1 MARIAAGLL
10 GCCAAVAGAAET
22 VWLDFETRGT
32 AADWNAPQGG
42 LEFGIAPVPADG
54 AAPGHALRLHGP
66 AKGFLY
72 TRKTVLPE
80 ILTNE
85 CALTFRVRPADAA
98 PLPAEFEV
106 QFIEPDGVSK
116 FWRKVTVATQG
127 WTRVE
132 LPLRFFRTGGVRLPR
147 WTSVRHFAFL
157 LRGAADLWVDDVAFV
172 REPDLGVEIGLKE
185 LRAIAFPEAAE
196 GAVRAVRSAEFAV
209 LTDCADLDLKDLA
222 AALGGLTADLRR
234 QLPSLPPPER
244 PPVLAVFANEADYRA
259 FPGRI
264 AERLGSEASPPTSD
278 GYTVVGVATSFWDP
292 AKGTRRPVYFHEFVH
307 AWLAQAG
314 GLVCAGGWLHEGVA
328 NHFQIAMVPQDGLAA
343 SIAKAIAS
351 GAAKPFGELCT
362 DRPVRVADYWQL
374 MTLFRMFLEREP
386 YATRLPGLFTAVRD
400 ANTFDLGR
408 HLQPVFG
415 VDEARLT
422 ADWRAFCAGA
432 YGAPAATPP

>member
-1 MARIAAGLL
+1 VAAAAG
-10 GCCAAVAGAAET
+10 AEET
-22 VWLDFETRGT
+22 VWLDFETRGL

-42 LEFGIAPVPADG
+42 LAFEIAAAPADG
-54 AAPGHALRLHGP
+54 GASGPALRLHGP
-66 AKGFLY
+66 AKGFLH

-85 CALTFRVRPADAA
+85 CALTFRVRPAETA

-106 QFIEPDGVSK
+106 QFIEHDGTSK

-132 LPLRFFRTGGVRLPR
+132 LPLRFFRTSGVRLPR
-147 WTSVRHFAFL
+147 WTSVRYFAFHF
-157 LRGAADLWVDDVAFV
+157 RGEADLWIDDVAFV
-172 REPDLGVEIGLKE
+172 REPGLGTEIGLKE

-209 LTDCADLDLKDLA
+209 LTDSADLDLKDLA
-222 AALGGLTADLRR
+222 AALGQLTAGLRR

-244 PPVLAVFANEADYRA
+244 PPVLAVFAREADYRA

-264 AERLGSEASPPTSD
+264 AERLGSQASPPGSD
-278 GYTVVGVATSFWDP
+278 GYTIVGVATSFWDP
-292 AKGTRRPVYFHEFVH
+292 AKGTRRPVYFHEFAH

-314 GLVCAGGWLHEGVA
+314 GLACEGGWLHEGVA
-328 NHFQIAMVPQDGLAA
+328 NHVQLTMVPQDGFAEL
-343 SIAKAIAS
+343 IAKVIAS
-351 GAAKPFGELCT
+351 GSAKPFGELCT
-362 DRPVRVADYWQL
+362 DRPVRVADYWQIL
-374 MTLFRMFLEREP
+374 TLYRMLLEREP

-400 ANTFDLGR
+400 ANTFDLDR

-415 VDEARLT
+415 VDEVRLT
-422 ADWRAFCAGA
+422 ADWRAFCAAA
-432 YGAPAATPP
+432 YGAPAAAPP